1 MNSNLIVISRTPIGR
16 KVIASRASR
25 STRVKHHLGATFSS
39 PSTSISTS
47 YSTRPNYSSNS
58 TPSTKQAVTPSN
70 SPKVVTLPF
79 RLSSEVLDRR
89 IPELAVV
96 TANQLHGGILK
107 NLFALLARKL
117 TKSLGIDGAFGL
129 ENGTIQGEIR
139 KVRERAIYLP
149 TWVSG
154 MI

>member
-1 MNSNLIVISRTPIGR
+1 
-16 KVIASRASR
+16 
-25 STRVKHHLGATFSS
+25 
-39 PSTSISTS
+39 
-47 YSTRPNYSSNS
+47 
-58 TPSTKQAVTPSN
+58 
-70 SPKVVTLPF
+70 VVTLPF